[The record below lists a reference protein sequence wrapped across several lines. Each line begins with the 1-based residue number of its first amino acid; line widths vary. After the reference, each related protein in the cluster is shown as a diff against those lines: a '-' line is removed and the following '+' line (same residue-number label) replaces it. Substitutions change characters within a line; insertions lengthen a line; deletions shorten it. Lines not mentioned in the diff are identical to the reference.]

1 MKIIVHKYT
10 TVTVSRFCMEQIPFI
25 FPTAREESL
34 VVILSHI
41 ASTPHFFTFYWVGR
55 GSWQY

>member
-1 MKIIVHKYT
+1 
-10 TVTVSRFCMEQIPFI
+10 MEQIPFI

-41 ASTPHFFTFYWVGR
+41 ASTLTFSPSVWWAVVHDIAPFYIWHLVPKLCEIGML
-55 GSWQY
+55 